1 MLHHWEVMLWLMNSS
16 LYMYCSYFYCIESI
30 LLFINGSAGNNQLP
44 IPQYLCRGQC
54 CLTWKSRGCHWALI
68 LLYVDL
74 NGCLFMTAS
83 LNYVVVQ
90 VLVSPEVE
98 CHVSSF
104 LSVPDDGHA
113 GNAFSAADMS
123 CCQQK

>member
-1 MLHHWEVMLWLMNSS
+1 MSLDINSS
-16 LYMYCSYFYCIESI
+16 LCGSYW
-30 LLFINGSAGNNQLP
+30 LFV
-44 IPQYLCRGQC
+44 YDC
-54 CLTWKSRGCHWALI
+54 
-68 LLYVDL
+68 
-74 NGCLFMTAS
+74 AS

-90 VLVSPEVE
+90 VLVSPEGE